1 MSSVTFD
8 LDKLIEIQARSA
20 DEVNEAWLR
29 IMEPFHKLGK
39 RELEA
44 AKVILANKDKGR
56 PEWKM
61 LLQQEMGVSRIY
73 AAVLLCDLRKKRF
86 LDEDWHINRKFS
98 VNTDKGGCNIL
109 IRINGEGRKGKGGA

>member
-8 LDKLIEIQARSA
+8 LDKLIEITVRSA

-39 RELEA
+39 SELVA
-44 AKVILANKDKGR
+44 AKVILANKYKGR
-56 PEWKM
+56 AEWKM
-61 LLQQEMGVSRIY
+61 LLQEEMGVSRTY

-86 LDEDWHINRKFS
+86 LDEDWRVNRKFC
-98 VNTDKGGCNIL
+98 VNTGKGSCNIL